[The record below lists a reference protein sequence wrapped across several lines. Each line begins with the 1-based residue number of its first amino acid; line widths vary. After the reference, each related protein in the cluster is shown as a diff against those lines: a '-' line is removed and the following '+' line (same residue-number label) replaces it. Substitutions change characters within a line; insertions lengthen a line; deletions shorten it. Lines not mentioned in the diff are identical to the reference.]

1 MEFIALFCIINF
13 LQISS
18 SLTPELIHLSN
29 SAYFLV
35 NEDGIFIF
43 NNIFLNQMEKIGFT
57 EEEQKSS
64 ESKENAENTKNIFK
78 VKCFEDNIC
87 IFINNYIY
95 ILSSYGNIIKKT
107 KISEENIERKY
118 EVFPNHFAIKE
129 SNKFSY
135 IILYIDSDG
144 NFVINYYKY
153 NLISDVNTLLINEKI
168 DLFSDKEKGLNVKE
182 TDFSCQLISNSI
194 ICFFSDEDSQELKIK
209 QFQNNFGRKKNNLLN
224 LLKPEKKLILDGKIM
239 KSFISNDESKILLF
253 YTSKDK
259 IADEIKQKYTIYD
272 INNNKFEFLSEINE
286 FFENNNKKNELG
298 LNSKSNMEYFA
309 SIKKYVL
316 YSLNDR
322 NELFIIELNE
332 LFEAETKKMFI
343 LKNKVEKSTFNLINF
358 SLINHNRNY
367 QIVLLIKNNNNID
380 NNNNHKSN
388 FIISNLSELSHKI
401 TLRKLEENSGNSMGN
416 DNPSGQGTQPGNNE
430 QSGEVEQNQD
440 NEKNDAQ
447 SEKQGGEGEEG
458 GSEKGGEGGNQEG
471 GEGGNEEGGKG
482 GEGGVGMG
490 KGERQGQIGGG
501 TFDFDNKNTNISKQE
516 MKENKNSIM
525 QTIEPGQS
533 YELRGDDYSIKIAP
547 MGQREEGATSIDF
560 RECEQRL
567 REYYNLSAN
576 STLSVF
582 QTELTSS
589 NERTLTNKV
598 QYTVYLVDEENSTQL
613 NLSIC
618 ENQKIQINYQI
629 KNDTNFDIQKF
640 SKFEDIGIDILNSS
654 DPFFNDICYTYTDGS
669 SDVILTDRINEIY
682 QNYSLCDSGCEYEGL
697 NATTGTVSCSCNV
710 TSEDSDDDDDTAS
723 NLKSIFLSLFSDS
736 TIGVIQ
742 CYKNVFTYS
751 KKSNIGFWIFLVLVI
766 GHIPLYVWF
775 FMKGN
780 SKIKSYIIGEM
791 EKFHYLS
798 RPEEKDNENK
808 ISHPPKNSNN
818 DNKSQTPN
826 NRNKESDL
834 IQKSEKLNLVKNT
847 AETEGDEKKSKDELV
862 LKQVHKKEKLEN
874 VQNDIEKLA
883 IEQNNTN
890 DSTSK
895 QEANKNQNILTV
907 YKTEETLGENELKLK
922 PKKTTGESKSA
933 YFLIQIDANNS
944 PDNDKPLES
953 NYILN
958 NYEYETAIKYEART
972 FWRVLYIVMISK
984 DNILNT
990 FILRSPL
997 ESKPLQICLL
1007 IFSYTCDLALNTL
1020 FYFSDNIS
1028 DKYHYTG
1035 KYLFWYTL
1043 FNNILISL
1051 ISTVLSLILG
1061 GILNL
1066 LSESKDNLEDEFK
1079 EEEKKLREDPNYKVS
1094 DERKDEIIQKID
1106 KELKNL
1112 KVKMVFFVI
1121 VDFIILLFF
1130 FYFVTAFCEIY
1141 KNTQTSWISDAVMSI
1156 IISFPIELAIALVI
1170 TIVYFLSIK
1179 FKWKYLYKLAM
1190 FFV

>member
-1 MEFIALFCIINF
+1 M
-13 LQISS
+13 
-18 SLTPELIHLSN
+18 
-29 SAYFLV
+29 
-35 NEDGIFIF
+35 
-43 NNIFLNQMEKIGFT
+43 
-57 EEEQKSS
+57 
-64 ESKENAENTKNIFK
+64 
-78 VKCFEDNIC
+78 
-87 IFINNYIY
+87 
-95 ILSSYGNIIKKT
+95 
-107 KISEENIERKY
+107 
-118 EVFPNHFAIKE
+118 
-129 SNKFSY
+129 
-135 IILYIDSDG
+135 YIDSAG

-182 TDFSCQLISNSI
+182 IDFSCQLISNSI
-194 ICFFSDEDSQELKIK
+194 ICFFSDINSQELKIK
-209 QFQNNFGRKKNNLLN
+209 QIQINFGRKKNNLLN
-224 LLKPEKKLILDGKIM
+224 LLKPEKKLIFDGNIM
-239 KSFISNDESKILLF
+239 KSFISQDESKILLF

-259 IADEIKQKYTIYD
+259 ITNEIKQKYTIYD
-272 INNNKFEFLSEINE
+272 INNNKLEFLSEINN
-286 FFENNNKKNELG
+286 FFDNNNKNNELG
-298 LNSKSNMEYFA
+298 LNLRSNMEYFS

-322 NELFIIELNE
+322 NELLIIELNE
-332 LFEAETKKMFI
+332 LFEVETKKIF
-343 LKNKVEKSTFNLINF
+343 LLENKVEKSSLNLINF

-401 TLRKLEENSGNSMGN
+401 VIRKLEENGGNSMGGDGN
-416 DNPSGQGTQPGNNE
+416 QGGQGTQPGNNE
-430 QSGEVEQNQD
+430 QSGGGEQNQEQSGGGD
-440 NEKNDAQ
+440 DAQNEKQ
-447 SEKQGGEGEEG
+447 EGGGGEEG
-458 GSEKGGEGGNQEG
+458 EGGGGEGGGEGEG
-471 GEGGNEEGGKG
+471 GEGGNEEGGKGGEGGEGGSDQGGEGGNGQGGKG

-501 TFDFDNKNTNISKQE
+501 TFDFDNKNTNISRQE

-525 QTIEPGQS
+525 QTVEPGQS

-547 MGQREEGATSIDF
+547 MGQREEGSTSIDF
-560 RECEQRL
+560 GECEQRL

-613 NLSIC
+613 NLSVC
-618 ENQKIQINYQI
+618 ENQKIQINYEI

-640 SKFEDIGIDILNSS
+640 SRFEDIGIDILNSS

-751 KKSNIGFWIFLVLVI
+751 KKSNIGFWVFLVLVI

-780 SKIKSYIIGEM
+780 SQIKSYIAGEM

-818 DNKSQTPN
+818 NNKSQSHN
-826 NRNKESDL
+826 SRNKESDL
-834 IQKSEKLNLVKNT
+834 IKKSENLNLVKNT
-847 AETEGDEKKSKDELV
+847 AETEGDEKKSKDELM
-862 LKQVHKKEKLEN
+862 LKQAHKKEKLEK

-895 QEANKNQNILTV
+895 REANKNQNILTV

-1066 LSESKDNLEDEFK
+1066 LAESKDNLEDEFK
-1079 EEEKKLREDPNYKVS
+1079 EEEKKLREDSNYKVS
-1094 DERKDEIIQKID
+1094 DERKDEIMQKID
-1106 KELKNL
+1106 KELKKL

-1156 IISFPIELAIALVI
+1156 IISFPIEFGIALAI
-1170 TIVYFLSIK
+1170 TIAYYLAIK
-1179 FKWKYLYKLAM
+1179 YKWKFIYKIVM
-1190 FFV
+1190 FLV